1 MASKDMKLMIEVS
14 VGDFLDRLSI
24 LRIKQEHGLD
34 VELELRKYQES
45 LNQFDEIGLDH
56 YLSLFFSINSRLW
69 MLEDQKRK
77 FNERTSENYSSV
89 AELITQLNDLRF
101 AIKKKADA
109 YFKSAIT
116 EKKSHS

>member
-1 MASKDMKLMIEVS
+1 MKLMIEVS

-24 LRIKQEHGLD
+24 LRIKQDHGLD
-34 VELELRKYQES
+34 VAKEISQYEES
-45 LNQFDEIGLDH
+45 LHQFDEIGFDH
-56 YLSLFFSINSRLW
+56 YMSLFLSINSRLW
-69 MLEDQKRK
+69 ILEDQKRK
-77 FNERTSENYSSV
+77 FSERTSEDYSSV

-109 YFKSAIT
+109 YFKSAIS

>member
-1 MASKDMKLMIEVS
+1 MIEVS

-24 LRIKQEHGLD
+24 LRIKQGHGLD
-34 VELELRKYQES
+34 VAKELSQYEES
-45 LNQFDEIGLDH
+45 LYQFDEIGFDH
-56 YLSLFFSINSRLW
+56 YMSLFLSINSRLW

-77 FNERTSENYSSV
+77 FSERTSADYSSV

-109 YFKSAIT
+109 YFKSAIS
-116 EKKSHS
+116 EKKSHP

>member
-1 MASKDMKLMIEVS
+1 MKLMIEVS

-34 VELELRKYQES
+34 VAEELSQYEKS
-45 LNQFDEIGLDH
+45 LDQFDVIGFDH
-56 YLSLFFSINSRLW
+56 YMSLFLSINSRLW

-77 FNERTSENYSSV
+77 FSERTSEDYSSV

-101 AIKKKADA
+101 AIKKKADS
-109 YFKSAIT
+109 YFKSSIS

>member
-1 MASKDMKLMIEVS
+1 MKLMIEVS

-24 LRIKQEHGLD
+24 LRIKQGNGLD
-34 VELELRKYQES
+34 VVEELSQYEKS
-45 LNQFDEIGLDH
+45 LDQFDVIGFDH
-56 YLSLFFSINSRLW
+56 YMSLFLSINSRLW

-77 FNERTSENYSSV
+77 FSERTSEDYSSV

-101 AIKKKADA
+101 AIKKKADL
-109 YFKSAIT
+109 YFKSSIS